1 MTHSNPYKLRI
12 KPVAKT
18 LLCLHDLDKNLPGVV
33 FTNDPLNLA
42 LKTASN
48 VPSVTHSKR
57 YLNWFSNSIINLS
70 NSWLLLHWRCRL
82 RIVSLTARNCASTK
96 LFVFEPLNNW
106 SIQKHLTQHW
116 MISNSSSKY
125 MRQFLYFWVGDDEST
140 KSLYAIS
147 YDSKSFA

>member
-70 NSWLLLHWRCRL
+70 NSWLLLH
-82 RIVSLTARNCASTK
+82 
-96 LFVFEPLNNW
+96 
-106 SIQKHLTQHW
+106 
-116 MISNSSSKY
+116 
-125 MRQFLYFWVGDDEST
+125 
-140 KSLYAIS
+140 
-147 YDSKSFA
+147 